1 MCAASAATG
10 VRTWLQTHHF
20 GWLTP
25 RRMRALT
32 IAVMSGAAIFS
43 TIGFSGS
50 TPGDSACLIV
60 RRHDSRR
67 HGPPLSSASHT
78 HEPTRDLA
86 MWVGEAAN
94 QPCV

>member
-10 VRTWLQTHHF
+10 FRTWLQTHHF

-32 IAVMSGAAIFS
+32 ISAMCAAGLVS

-50 TPGDSACLIV
+50 TTAPVQAASPAVHIAA
-60 RRHDSRR
+60 SR
-67 HGPPLSSASHT
+67 
-78 HEPTRDLA
+78 
-86 MWVGEAAN
+86 
-94 QPCV
+94 